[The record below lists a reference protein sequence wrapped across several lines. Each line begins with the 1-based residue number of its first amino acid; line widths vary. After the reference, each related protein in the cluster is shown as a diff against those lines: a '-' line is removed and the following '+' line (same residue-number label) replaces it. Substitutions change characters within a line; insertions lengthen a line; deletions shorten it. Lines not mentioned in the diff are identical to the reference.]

1 VSHGFDLLSK
11 LNAAG
16 TVISQFESGMTRG
29 GNAIV
34 HVRILKAL
42 TPIAPV
48 DASYDGYVPMPTVG
62 DLLRNPNGEPVQV
75 QITGRQSALAIL
87 LRGVPG
93 AGYISPLVAARGF
106 QRVSPQ
112 VPRSVVV
119 LNLDPGK
126 IDPADFLDLT
136 GKKYSVVHVLGRELE
151 LQYDK
156 QPKPTI
162 HFPTG
167 THGFLYATDG
177 FTLRFRVT
185 KDAQPASFAL
195 GHDLLLPTGQA
206 WMVRSSLLRRN
217 S

>member
-1 VSHGFDLLSK
+1 MATYPCPLLVTFY
-11 LNAAG
+11 A
-16 TVISQFESGMTRG
+16 IPMESPCKFRSRAD
-29 GNAIV
+29 NPPL
-34 HVRILKAL
+34 RFFCE
-42 TPIAPV
+42 
-48 DASYDGYVPMPTVG
+48 AS
-62 DLLRNPNGEPVQV
+62 
-75 QITGRQSALAIL
+75 LA
-87 LRGVPG
+87 

-119 LNLDPGK
+119 SNLDPGK

-136 GKKYSVVHVLGRELE
+136 GKKYSVVHVLRRELE

-162 HFPTG
+162 HLPTG
-167 THGFLYATDG
+167 THGFLCATDG